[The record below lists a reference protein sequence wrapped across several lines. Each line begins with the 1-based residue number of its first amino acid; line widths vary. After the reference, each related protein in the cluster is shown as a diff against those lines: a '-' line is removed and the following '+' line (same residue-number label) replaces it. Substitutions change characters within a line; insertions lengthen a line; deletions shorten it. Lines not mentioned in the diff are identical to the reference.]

1 MVIRFNSAVSSH
13 QKTQASKFLWKPHH
27 SLGSTKSLFSLLLA
41 IGCLCLIS
49 SSQHICVWQS
59 HNYIVLCITSPGN
72 NLVRWHMPQGLLLLL
87 SNSALFLLR
96 KAPNNPRQ
104 KTAAK
109 QARIIPIVSMT
120 TVRMWGEGKTSLSS
134 CHSLPRSRT
143 ESYSCTSTVGPR
155 QIPQRTCTL
164 GVSIFF
170 PYADLTA

>member
-1 MVIRFNSAVSSH
+1 
-13 QKTQASKFLWKPHH
+13 
-27 SLGSTKSLFSLLLA
+27 
-41 IGCLCLIS
+41 
-49 SSQHICVWQS
+49 
-59 HNYIVLCITSPGN
+59 
-72 NLVRWHMPQGLLLLL
+72 MPQGLLLLL

-120 TVRMWGEGKTSLSS
+120 TVRMWEEGKTSLSS

-170 PYADLTA
+170 PYAWSPYPNLQVPVTLFSTYLLIVEGRIKSALESEGSLSQRRKCLNQDMKGVWALPATHQDGAERKEHAKAGRASTFEELQRV